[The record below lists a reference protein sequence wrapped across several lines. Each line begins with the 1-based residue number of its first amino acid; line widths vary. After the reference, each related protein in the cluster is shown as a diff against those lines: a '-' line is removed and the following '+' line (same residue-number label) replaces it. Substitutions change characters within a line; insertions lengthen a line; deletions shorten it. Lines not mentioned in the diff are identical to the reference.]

1 MLNVFIKNRIIMI
14 LVFIYVIVNSVMIY
28 LDNYYL
34 LLIPVLLIVSYL
46 YIYHLNAVFLLIVF
60 FTPLSF
66 NFEDLELGGIGLYFP
81 TEPMLLVFSV
91 IFILKYLKRN
101 SPKETIVHYK
111 HPITILIIIQLI
123 WIIITSLFSDL
134 FIISIK
140 FFISRSWFVIPVF
153 FYAIHFFKEGKH
165 RILQFLWCFITPMFI
180 VTCYTLINHMNN
192 SFSEASGHWVMWP
205 FFKDHTS
212 YGAILALS
220 IPITI
225 WLLSEYKKSKIKY
238 LLCLF
243 LVVFLIGIYFSY
255 TRAAWLSIF
264 GALIVYLLYYYKI
277 KFKWIISFLTV
288 FGLLFTLNFNSIYNQ
303 IEKNDSE
310 HTTENFSERLE
321 SMSNVSSDASNLE
334 RLNRWNCA
342 VKLFKEKPFLGWGP
356 GTYSFVYAP
365 FQESSDLTIISTNFG
380 NGGNAHSEYLG
391 PLAEQGIIGLLI
403 MVTLVGIFFYLSGK
417 YYIKSNHIFNK
428 QLCLMII
435 LALTTYFSHG
445 VLNNYLDTDK
455 ASIPIW
461 GLLAMFVCLDTYY
474 DKVNKSTE
482 RIKNK

>member
-1 MLNVFIKNRIIMI
+1 MFKEIIKNRIIEI
-14 LVFIYVIVNSVMIY
+14 LVFIYVIINSIMIY
-28 LDNYYL
+28 FDNYYL
-34 LLIPVLLIVSYL
+34 LIIPVLLILSYL

-66 NFEDLELGGIGLYFP
+66 NFENLELGGIGLYFP
-81 TEPMLLVFSV
+81 TEPMLFVFSL
-91 IFILKYLKRN
+91 IFILKYLKSN
-101 SPKETIVHYK
+101 YSKKPILHYK
-111 HPITILIIIQLI
+111 HPITILIIIQLL
-123 WIIITSLFSDL
+123 WIITTSFFSSSFIT
-134 FIISIK
+134 SIK

-153 FYAIHFFKEGKH
+153 FYGIHFFKVGKH
-165 RILQFLWCFITPMFI
+165 RIFQFLWCFITPMFI

-192 SFSEASGHWVMWP
+192 GFSETSGHWVMWP

-220 IPITI
+220 IPITL
-225 WLLSEYKKSKIKY
+225 WLLSEYKKLKIKY
-238 LLCLF
+238 LLYTF
-243 LVVFLIGIYFSY
+243 TVVFLLGIYFSY
-255 TRAAWLSIF
+255 TRAAWLSVF
-264 GALIVYLLYYYKI
+264 GAFIVYILFYCRI
-277 KFKWIISFLTV
+277 KFKWVISFLIFIV
-288 FGLLFTLNFNSIYNQ
+288 FLTSLNFESIYNQ
-303 IEKNDSE
+303 IEKNDAE

-334 RLNRWNCA
+334 RLNRWKCA
-342 VKLFKEKPFLGWGP
+342 IKLFKEKPFFGWGP

-391 PLAEQGIIGLLI
+391 PLAEQGLIGLII
-403 MVTLVGIFFYLSGK
+403 MVSLLFTFFYLSGI
-417 YYIKSNHIFNK
+417 YFVKSNDIFNK

-474 DKVNKSTE
+474 DKVNKATE

>member
-14 LVFIYVIVNSVMIY
+14 LVFIYAIVNSAMIY

-34 LLIPVLLIVSYL
+34 LLIPVLLILSYL

-81 TEPMLLVFSV
+81 TEPMLLVFSM
-91 IFILKYLKRN
+91 IFILKYLKSN

-111 HPITILIIIQLI
+111 HPITILIIIQLL
-123 WIIITSLFSDL
+123 WIIITSFFSDL

-153 FYAIHFFKEGKH
+153 FYAIHFFKGGKH
-165 RILQFLWCFITPMFI
+165 RVFQFLWCFITPMFI

-220 IPITI
+220 IPITL

-264 GALIVYLLYYYKI
+264 GALIVYLLYYFKI
-277 KFKWIISFLTV
+277 KFKWIISFLTF

-342 VKLFKEKPFLGWGP
+342 FKLFKERPFLGWGP

-365 FQESSDLTIISTNFG
+365 FQESNDLTIISTNFG

-391 PLAEQGIIGLLI
+391 PLAEQGIIGLII

-417 YYIKSNHIFNK
+417 HYIKSNNIFNK

-461 GLLAMFVCLDTYY
+461 GLLAIFVCLDTYY
-474 DKVNKSTE
+474 NKVNKVPE
-482 RIKNK
+482 RTKNK

>member
-14 LVFIYVIVNSVMIY
+14 LVFIYVIANSLMIY
-28 LDNYYL
+28 FNNYYL

-212 YGAILALS
+212 YGAILAMT
-220 IPITI
+220 IPISF
-225 WLLSEYKKSKIKY
+225 WLYRNQKHLYAKLFY
-238 LLCLF
+238 LFVIVIL
-243 LVVFLIGIYFSY
+243 LIGLYFSY
-255 TRAAWLSIF
+255 TRAAWLTMF
-264 GALIVYLLYYYKI
+264 GGLLVYLLYYFKI
-277 KFKWIISFLTV
+277 KIKWLLSLSIIPLIMI
-288 FGLLFTLNFNSIYNQ
+288 LLNFNEIGYLLN
-303 IEKNDSE
+303 KNDAE

-321 SMSNVSSDASNLE
+321 SMSNVSTDASNLE
-334 RLNRWNCA
+334 RLNRWNSA
-342 VKLFKEKPFLGWGP
+342 IQLFKERPILGWGP
-356 GTYSFVYAP
+356 GTYAFVYAP
-365 FQESSDLTIISTNFG
+365 FQDASDLTIISTNFG
-380 NGGNAHSEYLG
+380 DGGNAHSEYLG
-391 PLAEQGIIGLLI
+391 PLSEQGILGLIFIIGI
-403 MVTLVGIFFYLSGK
+403 VFAFFNYSGK
-417 YYIKSNHIFNK
+417 FYINSNHK
-428 QLCLMII
+428 QTRGITLMII
-435 LALTTYFSHG
+435 VSLSTYFAHG
-445 VLNNYLDTDK
+445 ILNNYLDTDK
-455 ASIPIW
+455 ASVLVW
-461 GLLAMFVCLDTYY
+461 GLMSLFICLS
-474 DKVNKSTE
+474 KVSLVK
-482 RIKNK
+482 KN